1 MELESFVG
9 LVTGELAT
17 QAGGWTASA
26 RFVDDLGFDSLA
38 LLELFLVLEAIAGRV
53 LPEELLDS
61 IETVEDAW
69 AWSVR
74 SLEVVS

>member
-9 LVTGELAT
+9 LVAGELAVDPT
-17 QAGGWTASA
+17 GWTASA

-38 LLELFLVLEAIAGRV
+38 LLELFLVLESVAGRV

-74 SLEVVS
+74 PLEVVS

>member
-1 MELESFVG
+1 MELESFVR

-17 QAGGWTASA
+17 EPGGWTASA

-74 SLEVVS
+74 PLEVVS

>member
-1 MELESFVG
+1 VDLASFVRCVAGELEVDP
-9 LVTGELAT
+9 
-17 QAGGWTASA
+17 GGWTVSA

-38 LLELFLVLEAIAGRV
+38 LLELFLVLEGIAGRV
-53 LPEELLDS
+53 LPEDLLDS

-74 SLEVVS
+74 PLEVVS